1 MADWSGTAR
10 SNYFE
15 VKDFA
20 AFKTW
25 LESHSLSL
33 LEDDAEPSKP
43 STKVG
48 FTAANTDHGAWPS
61 SIWNE
66 ETDEYE
72 EFDLVSELWQH
83 LVEGQVAVLME
94 VGSERYRYVTGQAI
108 AVRWD
113 GRVVHLSLNDIY
125 EKAAREFGVDVKSI
139 TPAEY

>member
-15 VKDFA
+15 VKDLA

-25 LESHSLSL
+25 LEAHSLSL
-33 LEDDAEPSKP
+33 LEDDADPSKP

-66 ETDEYE
+66 ETDENE

-94 VGSERYRYVTGQAI
+94 VGSEKYRYVTGQAI

>member
-15 VKDFA
+15 VKDLA

-33 LEDDAEPSKP
+33 LEDDADLSKP

-48 FTAANTDHGAWPS
+48 FTAANTDHGVWPS

-66 ETDEYE
+66 ETDENE

-94 VGSERYRYVTGQAI
+94 VGSEKYR
-108 AVRWD
+108 
-113 GRVVHLSLNDIY
+113 
-125 EKAAREFGVDVKSI
+125 
-139 TPAEY
+139 

>member
-15 VKDFA
+15 VKDLA

-33 LEDDAEPSKP
+33 LEDDADPSKP

-48 FTAANTDHGAWPS
+48 FSAANTDHGAWPS
-61 SIWNE
+61 SICNE
-66 ETDEYE
+66 ETDENE
-72 EFDLVSELWQH
+72 EFDLVSGLWQH
-83 LVEGQVAVLME
+83 LVEGQVAILME

-113 GRVVHLSLNDIY
+113 GRVIHLSLNDIY

>member
-15 VKDFA
+15 VKDLA

-33 LEDDAEPSKP
+33 LEDDADPCKP

-66 ETDEYE
+66 ESDENRH
-72 EFDLVSELWQH
+72 DLHRQCRPNIGPQHPMAMQSE
-83 LVEGQVAVLME
+83 
-94 VGSERYRYVTGQAI
+94 
-108 AVRWD
+108 
-113 GRVVHLSLNDIY
+113 
-125 EKAAREFGVDVKSI
+125 K
-139 TPAEY
+139 